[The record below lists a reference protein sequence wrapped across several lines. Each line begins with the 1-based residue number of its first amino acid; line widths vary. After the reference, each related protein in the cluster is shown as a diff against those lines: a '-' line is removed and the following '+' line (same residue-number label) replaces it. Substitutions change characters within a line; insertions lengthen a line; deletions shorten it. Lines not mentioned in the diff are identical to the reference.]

1 MKTQPLGDP
10 KPNPGNP
17 RYDVTRSD
25 FKAPAGGA
33 LDPASPGW
41 KPPAPSSTPTQSQTA
56 QANTKGPDETA
67 KPPLASP
74 EDSPATPGT
83 PEGANEAS
91 AENPP
96 TEPQAKPASAI
107 DGTEPSSDA
116 TILSTAKAKKNRIPM
131 PAIVASMAG
140 ALLLLVAIIYFSG
153 IAALESKLTANDW
166 TRYEDLELT
175 LSFDGETIEYSAD
188 MGYFY
193 TYDYPIAYMDYKVTG
208 PGTIKVDY
216 GNGGWQT
223 RKVKIEDGILT
234 FTPALTSTDSIEFW
248 FN

>member
-1 MKTQPLGDP
+1 MKTQPLSDP
-10 KPNPGNP
+10 KPNPGDP
-17 RYDVTRSD
+17 RHDVTRSD

-41 KPPAPSSTPTQSQTA
+41 KPPAPSSTPIQSQIEQT
-56 QANTKGPDETA
+56 NTKGPDGTA

-74 EDSPATPGT
+74 SDSPASPDS
-83 PEGANEAS
+83 PEESDKAG

-96 TEPQAKPASAI
+96 TEPQAKPTSAI
-107 DGTEPSSDA
+107 DATEPPSAA
-116 TILSTAKAKKNRIPM
+116 TIPSAAKAKKGRVPM
-131 PAIVASMAG
+131 PAIIAGMAG
-140 ALLLLVAIIYFSG
+140 ALLLLTAIIYFSG

-166 TRYEDLELT
+166 TRYEDLKLT
-175 LSFDGETIEYSAD
+175 LSFDGETIEYSAE

-216 GNGGWQT
+216 GDGAWQT

-234 FTPALTSTDSIEFW
+234 FIPALTSTDSIEGW
-248 FN
+248 VD